1 MSKTKSGYTV
11 DRTIAPRKLTFDN
24 GAIYTEF
31 TSTSLNGKGEAI
43 TFIVQGEKNFDDV
56 EVKEVD
62 NVTR

>member
-1 MSKTKSGYTV
+1 MSKTKSGYII

-31 TSTSLNGKGEAI
+31 STTSKNARGETI
-43 TFIVQGEKNFDDV
+43 TFIVQGEKSFDDV